1 MIKKKEKG
9 GSKMEI
15 SEVNLTIIQ
24 NVKKKQDDDFFKELL
39 KGYLEAE
46 ISKKRELLKEYL
58 IAYDK
63 LEDKN
68 SFNAQYLETLIAVL
82 RDEI

>member
-1 MIKKKEKG
+1 
-9 GSKMEI
+9 MEI
-15 SEVNLTIIQ
+15 LEVNLTIVQ
-24 NVKKKQDDDFFKELL
+24 DVKKKRDADFFKELA

-46 ISKKRELLKEYL
+46 IFEKRKLLEEYL
-58 IAYDK
+58 IAYDNLDEK
-63 LEDKN
+63 E